1 MSARRPVS
9 VVVVVLCV
17 LACGLVTGVGVAG
30 AVTQFG
36 GYGEAAGQF
45 REPWG
50 VGVDQASGDVYVADV
65 KNKRIDE
72 FEPSGGFV
80 RAWGWGVLNRA
91 DELQSCTVATGC
103 GEGIEGN
110 GPGELSESLMG
121 VAVDNDPLSSSYG
134 DVYVD
139 DSGGG
144 RVEKYG
150 PSGEFLL
157 EFAAE
162 DTGGVIAVGPA
173 GRVYLAGKSSVQV
186 FEPSGV
192 LSESIS
198 LAGLSSISTTNEAA
212 KKVLALAVDASGDV
226 FVKYIGVPG
235 VREFESDGMERAVQF
250 DAGSETV
257 GALTVDGSGDLF
269 VGEASVLDSPGTFR
283 VLEYSPS
290 GVELASFDNESAVDI
305 RPSIAFAS
313 VLGVGELYVTDDLY
327 TESLKGTTVVYGAS
341 GAVVNVVPVPV
352 SGPPVIVSG
361 SVSATGGRR
370 GHATVKATLDAEGS
384 PTTYHVEYVSEAAF
398 LANGYAGALSTPEV
412 SLGSKFA
419 EVPVSVELSGLE
431 PGGVYHYRVI
441 VSSVKGSESSPDRTV
456 EAVPPALIDG
466 PWVADVSST
475 SATFAAEIDPL
486 GLSTEYRIEY
496 GLTSAYGET
505 LTGNVGEGEGYVPVS
520 VHRQDLLPD
529 TTYHYR
535 VVVHNEVGVYAG
547 PDHSFVTQAAGG
559 QELSLPDGRAWE
571 LVSPADKKGALIG
584 ALQSKEPFQAAA
596 DGSGMAYPASEPVGE
611 GAMGRNKEAM
621 ILSKRGVDGW
631 SSQDISA
638 PNSLSGPEGSQS
650 RVVRREGAVI
660 PVFSADLSF
669 GLYEPEAHPSLP
681 LSGEVTERTLYL
693 RDEANGTYLSLETP
707 GDVTSDTMFEDPYM
721 EFLGGTPDLSHVV
734 FGTAK
739 ALTPEAV
746 PAVVEGLKSPPLNLY
761 EWSGGKLQLV
771 NIRPATPASPN
782 GTSEPGAFLGSQTGG
797 LAGGVSARAIS
808 RDGRWVVWTD
818 NRLFSGG
825 EQIPNKVSLY
835 VRDMVAGKT
844 FQLGGEYPRFE
855 TMSSDG
861 SKIFFVET
869 DKGYGGD
876 LYVFDTAT
884 GTETDLTVDHGADE
898 SNAGVQNAAV
908 MGASEDGS
916 YVYFVA
922 TGVLA
927 NGAVKGA
934 DNVYVLHD
942 SEGNWT
948 TMYIATLAG
957 EDEKSWRGAGESHE
971 IPSAEE
977 INGVNLRFVSS
988 RVSPNGRFLAF
999 MSERPLTG
1007 YDNLDAV
1014 SGQPDEEVYLYDA
1027 VLNRL
1032 VCASCDPTGAR
1043 PVGVFDD
1050 RDFKNALLADL
1061 DTSWSVNAGSGDHWL
1076 AGSIPGW
1083 VTNAGFYA
1091 FYQSRYLSDS
1101 GRLFFDSPD
1110 ALVPQD
1116 TNGLEDAYEYEPAGV
1131 GSCTSAS
1138 TTYSERSQGCV
1149 SLISS
1154 GQSSGES
1161 IFMDAS
1167 ENGNDVFFA
1176 TNSKLTGED
1185 YDTAYDIYD
1194 AHVCSSELPCRS
1206 ETVVPPPCTSGD
1218 ACKAAPS
1225 SQPEIFGPAPSAT
1238 FSGVGNIVE
1247 EAKASVVKRKGKAKP
1262 KLKKH
1267 SKRKKRKAKRARRA
1281 RSGRSGGKGR

>member
-9 VVVVVLCV
+9 VVLVLLCV
-17 LACGLVTGVGVAG
+17 LACGLVIGVGAAG

-36 GYGEAAGQF
+36 GYGEGAGQF

-72 FEPSGGFV
+72 FEASGGFV
-80 RAWGWGVLNRA
+80 RAWGWSVLNRA
-91 DELQSCTVATGC
+91 EEFQSCTTITTC
-103 GEGIEGN
+103 KEGREGV
-110 GPGELSESLMG
+110 GPGELSEGHMG

-139 DSGGG
+139 DSGGK
-144 RVEKYG
+144 RVEKFG
-150 PSGEFLL
+150 SSGEFLL
-157 EFAAE
+157 AFDAE
-162 DTGGVIAVGPA
+162 SGYGTIAVGPA
-173 GRVYLAGKSSVQV
+173 GRVYLGGKASVQV

-192 LSESIS
+192 LSETIS
-198 LAGLSSISTTNEAA
+198 LTSLSSTGNVT
-212 KKVLALAVDASGDV
+212 ALAVDGSGDV
-226 FVKYIGVPG
+226 FVTDEGVSG
-235 VREFESDGMERAVQF
+235 VREFEADGTEMATRF
-250 DAGSETV
+250 DAGSET
-257 GALTVDGSGDLF
+257 AQDLTVDGSGDLF
-269 VGEASVLDSPGTFR
+269 VGETSVVGKPGTFR
-283 VLEYSPS
+283 VVEYSLS
-290 GVELASFDNESAVDI
+290 GVELASFDNESALGF
-305 RPSIAFAS
+305 REGIAFAS
-313 VLGVGELYVTDDLY
+313 VLGVGELYVTNS
-327 TESLKGTTVVYGAS
+327 TETSADVSVVG
-341 GAVVNVVPVPV
+341 VPV
-352 SGPPVIVSG
+352 SGPPVIEPD

-398 LANGYAGALSTPEV
+398 LVNGYAGALSTPEV

-431 PGGVYHYRVI
+431 PGGTYHYRI
-441 VSSVKGSESSPDRTV
+441 VASSAKGSESSPDQTV

-486 GLSTEYRIEY
+486 GSSTEYRIEY
-496 GLTSAYGET
+496 GLTGAYGET
-505 LTGNVGEGEGYVPVS
+505 LTGNVGEGEGYVPVG
-520 VHRQDLLPD
+520 VHRQDLAPD
-529 TTYHYR
+529 MVYHYR
-535 VVVHNEVGVYAG
+535 VVVHNEAGLYAG
-547 PDHSFVTQAAGG
+547 PDHLFVTQAAGG

-571 LVSPADKKGALIG
+571 LVSPADKNGALIG
-584 ALQSKEPFQAAA
+584 ALQNKEPFQAAA
-596 DGSGMAYPASEPVGE
+596 DGSAIAYPASEPVGE
-611 GAMGRNKEAM
+611 GAVGRNKEAM
-621 ILSKRGVDGW
+621 ILSKRSVDGW

-638 PNSLSGPEGSQS
+638 PNSLPGPEESQARS
-650 RVVRREGAVI
+650 PNREGAAVK
-660 PVFSADLSF
+660 VFSADLSL
-669 GLYEPEAHPSLP
+669 GLYEPGEAGLP
-681 LSGEVTERTLYL
+681 LLSAEATGMTLYL
-693 RDEANGTYLSLETP
+693 RDDANGTYLPLETP
-707 GDVTSDTMFEDPYM
+707 GTRFEDERM
-721 EFLGGTPDLSHVV
+721 RFLGGTPDLSHVI
-734 FGTAK
+734 FESSA
-739 ALTPEAV
+739 ALTPGAV
-746 PAVVEGLKSPPLNLY
+746 AGSSKEQYGENLY
-761 EWSGGKLQLV
+761 EWSGARLQLV
-771 NIRPATPASPN
+771 NITPA
-782 GTSEPGAFLGSQTGG
+782 GTSEPAAFLGNNGG
-797 LAGGVSARAIS
+797 NNEGGMTTRAIS
-808 RDGRWVVWTD
+808 SDGRWVVWANKPFYGD
-818 NRLFSGG
+818 NGAG
-825 EQIPNKVSLY
+825 AQVSLY

-861 SKIFFVET
+861 SKVFFVET
-869 DKGYGGD
+869 DEHRGGD
-876 LYVFDTAT
+876 LYMFDTAT
-884 GTETDLTVDHGADE
+884 GTDMDLTADHGAGE
-898 SNAGVQNAAV
+898 PNAGVRDAV

-948 TMYIATLAG
+948 TTYIATLAG
-957 EDEKSWRGAGESHE
+957 EDVKTWGQPGGQAD
-971 IPSAEE
+971 
-977 INGVNLRFVSS
+977 LRHVSS
-988 RVSPNGRFLAF
+988 RVSSNGHYLAF

-1027 VLNRL
+1027 VSNRL
-1032 VCASCDPTGAR
+1032 ICASCDPTGAR

-1050 RDFKNALLADL
+1050 RDFKEALLADL
-1061 DTSWSVNAGSGDHWL
+1061 DTSWSANEGSGNHWL

-1083 VTNAGFYA
+1083 VTNSEALS
-1091 FYQSRYLSDS
+1091 FYQPRYLSDS

-1116 TNGLEDAYEYEPAGV
+1116 TNGLEDAYEYEPVGV
-1131 GSCTSAS
+1131 GSCAEASATFGMAS
-1138 TTYSERSQGCV
+1138 GGCV

-1185 YDTAYDIYD
+1185 YDTAYDVYD
-1194 AHVCSSELPCRS
+1194 AHVCSTEVPCRS
-1206 ETVVPPPCTSGD
+1206 EVVGPPPCTSGD
-1218 ACKAAPS
+1218 SCKAAPS
-1225 SQPEIFGPAPSAT
+1225 PQPEIFGPAPSAT
-1238 FSGVGNIVE
+1238 FSGVGNIVD
-1247 EAKASVVKRKGKAKP
+1247 EAKTSVVKRNGKAKSKP
-1262 KLKKH
+1262 KLKKYV
-1267 SKRKKRKAKRARRA
+1267 KRKKRKAKRAHKARA
-1281 RSGRSGGKGR
+1281 GSGRSGGKGR